1 MLLRSL
7 LAATIAGYAM
17 DVEQAISTFVE
28 PLVPHKDFGFLVVP
42 ERLRYSATH
51 PFHFGAWS
59 RLVFGLGCAFS
70 QYSSTE
76 ENLF

>member
-1 MLLRSL
+1 VLLRPF
-7 LAATIAGYAM
+7 LAAPIAGYTM
-17 DVEQAISTFVE
+17 DVEQAFSTFVG
-28 PLVPHKDFGFLVVP
+28 PPVPRRDFGFLVAP
-42 ERLRYSATH
+42 KRLRYSAAH
-51 PFHFGAWS
+51 PFYFGAWS